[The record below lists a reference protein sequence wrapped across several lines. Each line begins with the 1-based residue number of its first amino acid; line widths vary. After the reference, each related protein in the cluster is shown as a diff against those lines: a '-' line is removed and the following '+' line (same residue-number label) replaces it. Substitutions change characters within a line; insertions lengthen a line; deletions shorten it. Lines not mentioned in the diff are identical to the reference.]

1 MAYNNVPQAN
11 QRISDTQPLIQSN
24 FQQIQTAFSLNH
36 VPIADASGN
45 QGKHNFVTFP
55 VQNPAPTIT
64 APDIGLYSLAH
75 ARSSLNQLFYVNS
88 ASTVTNVPFT
98 ACKFANIGY
107 AYFAGGILVKWGNAT
122 AAMAGGIGTITFNTD
137 ASIPPFSSAFIVYF
151 TLSSNPSDHIYYYR
165 SGTLTNLQFQIA
177 NAASDNTPFSVNW
190 LAIGTGS

>member
-64 APDIGLYSLAH
+64 SPDIGLYSFAD
-75 ARSSLNQLFYVNS
+75 AISGLNQLYFVNT
-88 ASTVTNVPFT
+88 ANTVTNVPFT
-98 ACKFANIGY
+98 SCRFANTGY

-122 AAMAGGIGTITFNTD
+122 SSGGNPNSVTFLVS
-137 ASIPPFSSAFIVYF
+137 ASIPVFSETYTVLF
-151 TLSSNPSDHIYYYR
+151 TPASNPGGNIFYLSPGSITTTGFNITPTGTALSLYY
-165 SGTLTNLQFQIA
+165 I
-177 NAASDNTPFSVNW
+177 
-190 LAIGTGS
+190 AIGR